1 MSLPLWSIVVAA
13 GAGRRLGAET
23 PKQYL
28 ALAGEPLLVR
38 ALRPF
43 AHWADPG
50 RLVLVVPPGDEDE
63 ARALVTSALPTP
75 PRIVSGGRTR
85 QESVWLGLQAITDDH
100 GFVAVHDAARPLFD
114 GALLPGW
121 WQRLEGLG
129 ERGALVPVLPVA
141 DTVLTLDG
149 EEASGLVDRSRLAR
163 VQTPQLFALPLL
175 RRAHREAQA
184 RGETDASDDGSLVV
198 ALGETL
204 LTVPGDPGNFKI
216 TTAGDLARAEAILAA
231 RGEEGA
237 TSATTRTGFGYDSH
251 RFAPERL
258 LILGGVEIPSDAGL
272 SGHSDADVLTHAIMD
287 ALLGAA
293 ALGDIGRHFP
303 DDDERWRGARSLDL
317 LARVLALLVE
327 HGLAP
332 AHVDATLIAER
343 PRLAPHFDAIRASLA
358 AALGLP
364 ASSVSVKATS
374 NEGMGAIGRGEGM
387 AALAVAT
394 LTERRP

>member
-1 MSLPLWSIVVAA
+1 
-13 GAGRRLGAET
+13 
-23 PKQYL
+23 
-28 ALAGEPLLVR
+28 
-38 ALRPF
+38 
-43 AHWADPG
+43 
-50 RLVLVVPPGDEDE
+50 
-63 ARALVTSALPTP
+63 
-75 PRIVSGGRTR
+75 
-85 QESVWLGLQAITDDH
+85 
-100 GFVAVHDAARPLFD
+100 
-114 GALLPGW
+114 
-121 WQRLEGLG
+121 
-129 ERGALVPVLPVA
+129 
-141 DTVLTLDG
+141 
-149 EEASGLVDRSRLAR
+149 